1 MASTNKTANLKL
13 SQYVNSDRPSY
24 LQDYNE
30 DMRKIDNFANSVKV
44 KDTGW
49 KILEHD
55 SSNSNLTCY
64 RRINNIVYFVYK
76 KDSTLDTPS
85 NVVNLGEIPNGF
97 KPSNIYFTPTTFT
110 TSFNG
115 VYGFMTGS
123 NALYYL
129 NSEGTDS
136 VLVLRIN
143 QTISNI
149 KVNICTSWVT
159 DDEFPED

>member
-30 DMRKIDNFANSVKV
+30 DMRKIDNFANSMKV

-55 SSNSNLTCY
+55 SSTSNLTCY

-76 KDSTLDTPS
+76 KYSTLNTPS
-85 NVVNLGEIPNGF
+85 NTVNLGEIPNGF
-97 KPSNIYFTPTTFT
+97 KPSKIYFTPSTYT

-115 VYGFMTGS
+115 VYGFMTVS

-129 NSEGTDS
+129 NSEGVDD

>member
-1 MASTNKTANLKL
+1 MASTNKTTNLKL
-13 SQYVNSDRPSY
+13 SQYINSDRPSY

-30 DMRKIDNFANSVKV
+30 DMRKIDEFANSVKV

-49 KILEHD
+49 KILVHD
-55 SSNSNLTCY
+55 SSGNLTCY
-64 RRINNIVYFVYK
+64 RRINNTVYFVYK
-76 KDSTLDTPS
+76 KYSTLDTPS
-85 NVVNLGEIPNGF
+85 NAVNLGPIPKGF

-129 NSEGTDS
+129 HAEGVDS
-136 VLVLRIN
+136 DLVLRIN